1 MAEQFT
7 IEQYNTLCA
16 AIAQGVTSVRYGDK
30 SINYRSLP
38 EMLRVKA
45 LMEASLNIGEKKI
58 RKKVVLYDK
67 GLSSSSDKSC

>member
-7 IEQYNTLCA
+7 IEQYNTLCN

-30 SINYRSLP
+30 SVSYRSLP

-45 LMEASLNIGEKKI
+45 LMEAALDISPRKV
-58 RKKVVLYDK
+58 RKKPILYNK
-67 GLSSSSDKSC
+67 GLL

>member
-7 IEQYNTLCA
+7 LEQYNALCA
-16 AIAQGVTSVRYGDK
+16 AIAQGVTAVRYGDK

-45 LMEASLNIGEKKI
+45 LMEAALNVGDKKI
-58 RKKVVLYDK
+58 RKKVVMYTK
-67 GLSSSSDKSC
+67 GLSE

>member
-7 IEQYNTLCA
+7 IEQYNTLCN
-16 AIAQGVTSVRYGDK
+16 AIAQGVTAVRYGDK

-45 LMEASLNIGEKKI
+45 LMEATLDIGTKKI
-58 RKKVVLYDK
+58 RKKSILYNK
-67 GLSSSSDKSC
+67 GLL